1 MRNIILAA
9 TAIVGITALTAGIA
23 QAQTAEPGLTTD
35 SFASGLATGATLA
48 PGTIAVRLR
57 AQMWV
62 EMSYGT
68 DSTTK
73 TAAGK
78 NSGVLLGSFV
88 RLYPKFDAK
97 AANGLEYG
105 ATLEVRMNSGAG
117 AGSSTANTMFA
128 RRYNGYV
135 GTPAAGRL
143 YFGPEN
149 NALARLAAGTT
160 MEDFDYNGGFNGDV
174 PAAINGATLLNWT
187 SLRGAGFYTT
197 NKVVYISPAFAGFSI
212 GGSYEPSQSA
222 GEAGLAAGG
231 TLNPTSASVGSN
243 NNLRRNT
250 VDVAAQY
257 KGSIGPVAIT
267 SFVGYITSGKV
278 NDNLPVASNDA
289 KYRNLSVLA
298 AGARITFGNFAIG
311 GTANGGNLTSN
322 GGGGMERQGQKS
334 GLDVITGVQYIIGP
348 VIVGAQYVVNNTA
361 GNYSSNYAR
370 SMLHESGIVIGGA
383 YDYAPGATLYASAL
397 YDQRHQTGY
406 NFASGT
412 ANNLSSNSVQG
423 RAIQIGNTFKW

>member
-1 MRNIILAA
+1 MRNVMLAA
-9 TAIVGITALTAGIA
+9 TAIVGITSLTAGIA

-48 PGTIAVRLR
+48 PGTITVRLR

-68 DSTTK
+68 DSTSK
-73 TAAGK
+73 TATGK

-105 ATLEVRMNSGAG
+105 ATLEVRMNSGG
-117 AGSSTANTMFA
+117 TGSSTANTMFA

-149 NALARLAAGTT
+149 NALARLSAGTT

-174 PAAINGATLLNWT
+174 PGAVNSSTTIAWS
-187 SLRGAGFYTT
+187 SLRTGNFYTT
-197 NKVVYISPAFAGFSI
+197 NKVVYISPAFAGFSV
-212 GGSYEPSQSA
+212 GASYEPSQSV
-222 GEAGLAAGG
+222 GEAGITSGG
-231 TLNPTSASVGSN
+231 TLNPASSSVNSN

-250 VDVAAQY
+250 VDVAAQF
-257 KGSIGPVAIT
+257 KGSIGPFAVT
-267 SFVGYITSGKV
+267 SFVGYITSAKI
-278 NDNLPVASNDA
+278 NDSAPLAATDA
-289 KYRNLSVLA
+289 RYRNLGVWA
-298 AGARITFGNFAIG
+298 AGARLTFGNFAIG
-311 GTANGGNLTSN
+311 GNVNGGQETA
-322 GGGGMERQGQKS
+322 GGAMEREGQRN
-334 GLDVITGVQYIIGP
+334 GLNVIAGAQYILGP
-348 VIVGAQYVVNNTA
+348 VIFGVQYVVNNNA
-361 GNYSSNYAR
+361 GSYNSLYTR
-370 SMLHESGIVIGGA
+370 SMLHEHGVVIGGA
-383 YDYAPGATLYASAL
+383 YDYAPGATLYASAQ
-397 YDQRHQTGY
+397 YDQRSQTGT
-406 NFASGT
+406 NFITGAGNT
-412 ANNLSSNSVQG
+412 LVGNHVQA